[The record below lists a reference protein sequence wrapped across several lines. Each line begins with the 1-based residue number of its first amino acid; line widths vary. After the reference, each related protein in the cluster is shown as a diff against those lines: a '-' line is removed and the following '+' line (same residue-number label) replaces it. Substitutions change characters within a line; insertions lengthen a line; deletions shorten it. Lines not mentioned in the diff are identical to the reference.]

1 MELEILKAYREP
13 YLKMS
18 FIWSSKSLA
27 GVSILFNKKPNGSL

>member
-18 FIWSSKSLA
+18 FIWPCKSLA
-27 GVSILFNKKPNGSL
+27 GVPIFFNKKANGSL